1 MSEFE
6 SAHEAPSAPEQKS
19 REEIEDLLSRVNGGD
34 AQALNDLLRL
44 VQAELHALAHS
55 LRNRWSPAPSLVTT
69 ELLSEAYLR
78 IFGGATPSIQDRKH
92 FFCLAARTMRWIII
106 SHHRRRAPAV
116 ELDSQLHGRNDH
128 ELSRSIDVLALSDAL
143 ERLERFDPELAQI
156 VELKFFLE
164 LRMDEISAVM
174 GVPERTLYRLWE
186 RAKSWLYRE
195 LGRGF
200 GEERPGA
207 GGGTP

>member
-1 MSEFE
+1 MSDFE
-6 SAHEAPSAPEQKS
+6 SAPKAPSGSEQRS
-19 REEIEDLLSRVNGGD
+19 REEIEDLLTRVNGGD

-44 VQAELHALAHS
+44 VQVELHALAHS
-55 LRNRWSPAPSLVTT
+55 LRNKWSPAPSLVTT

-78 IFGGATPSIQDRKH
+78 IFGGATPSIHDRKH

-106 SHHRRRAPAV
+106 SHHRRRAHVV
-116 ELDSQLHGRNDH
+116 ELDSQLHGRNDQA
-128 ELSRSIDVLALSDAL
+128 LSRSIDVLALSDAL

-164 LRMDEISAVM
+164 LHMDEISAVM

-195 LGRGF
+195 LGRGY
-200 GEERPGA
+200 GDDPHGA
-207 GGGTP
+207 GEGAR